1 MYTKKI
7 KVNFEKIKKFTLIK
21 MLFEILLE
29 NFIFIEVYKR
39 IAYKYLNNQ
48 LFCNESF

>member
-29 NFIFIEVYKR
+29 NFIFIEVY
-39 IAYKYLNNQ
+39 
-48 LFCNESF
+48 